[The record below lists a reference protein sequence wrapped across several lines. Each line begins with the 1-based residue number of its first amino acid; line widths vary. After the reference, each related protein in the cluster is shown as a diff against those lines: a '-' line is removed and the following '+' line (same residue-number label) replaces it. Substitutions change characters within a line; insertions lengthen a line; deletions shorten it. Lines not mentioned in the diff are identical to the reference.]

1 MRAFLRW
8 RDTAGGYRIRTG
20 LVGDRRARAPYRLT
34 RVEAETARK
43 PVGLRYSPT
52 DGFRTHRLVTSIPL
66 FSIDDPG
73 IALAVVC
80 RRIRAHLFGIRCGM
94 GGENRD

>member
-1 MRAFLRW
+1 MRS
-8 RDTAGGYRIRTG
+8 
-20 LVGDRRARAPYRLT
+20 GDRSACGTAPI
-34 RVEAETARK
+34 
-43 PVGLRYSPT
+43 

-80 RRIRAHLFGIRCGM
+80 RRIRAHLFGISAEWVVRTAIEDMRPLGV
-94 GGENRD
+94 